1 MTYDK
6 TSHRWILQISDTE
19 DIGNVVS
26 EYGSVEAAERALR
39 SQSKTVYLWI
49 YNRIPRQNKDIIELT
64 LAKDERYLPII
75 KEALIA
81 QLEYDLASGGN
92 NVNKQTGVNFAGG
105 GTMPRSLQKERQV
118 GIEVEQILE
127 NAGSELNLLYGGDFG
142 VRLDDD
148 RYTKYDY

>member
-1 MTYDK
+1 MIYDK
-6 TSHRWILQISDTE
+6 TTHRWSLQLTDTE
-19 DIGNVVS
+19 DVGNIVA
-26 EYGSVEAAERALR
+26 EYGSVETAERALKA
-39 SQSKTVYLWI
+39 QSKTVYLYI
-49 YNRIPRQNKDIIELT
+49 YNRIPRQNKDVIELT
-64 LAKDERYLPII
+64 LAKDQRYTSII

-92 NVNKQTGVNFAGG
+92 EVNKQTGINFAGG
-105 GTMPRSLQKERQV
+105 GVIPRSLQKERQV
-118 GIEVEQILE
+118 GVEVEQILE